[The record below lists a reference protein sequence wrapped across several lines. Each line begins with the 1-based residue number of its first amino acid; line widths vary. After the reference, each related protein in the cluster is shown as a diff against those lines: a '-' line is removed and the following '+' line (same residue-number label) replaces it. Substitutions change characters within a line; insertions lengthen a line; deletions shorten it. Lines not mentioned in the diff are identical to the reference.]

1 MQSAI
6 AASSCRFTVES
17 VGTPEATNGDVTTSP
32 LSSLKDIDTLAAA
45 NAVAIPKRFCEEGLR
60 VSLSNQSPRQ

>member
-1 MQSAI
+1 M
-6 AASSCRFTVES
+6 ES

-60 VSLSNQSPRQ
+60 VSLSNSVSEAIVSAWDGAW